1 MLSPKEQRLGTAIK
15 GHFCTQGILSFRNG
29 IFSES
34 EKQIDV
40 LKENQ
45 YNKKNPIKDCQKGE
59 KMVFIL
65 KPNVPRERIDKF
77 ISDWEQKGFSTIYSV
92 GTEHTA
98 VCLIGNTA
106 EIDLDHIVQ
115 TNDIVDYGKR
125 ITEQYKAVNRNVRE
139 DDTIIRIGDVSIGEG
154 FFTVISGP
162 CSVESREQILEIA
175 HSVKKSGAKIL
186 RGGAFKP
193 RTSPYAF
200 QGKQAEG
207 LEMLRAARRETGLPI
222 VSEIMNQTQIDLFE
236 DIDIAQIGAR
246 NMQNFDLLKEA
257 GRMKKPV
264 LLKRGLANTIEE
276 LLMSAEYIVSG
287 GNDQVILCER
297 GIRTFET
304 MTRNTLD
311 LSAVA
316 LLKQRSHLPVIVD
329 PSHASGIRSL
339 VPPLAKAAMAVG
351 ADGLM
356 VEAHNDPA
364 KALCDG
370 AQSLD
375 LEQFH
380 SLMEELKKRAVIE
393 NKII

>member
-1 MLSPKEQRLGTAIK
+1 
-15 GHFCTQGILSFRNG
+15 
-29 IFSES
+29 
-34 EKQIDV
+34 
-40 LKENQ
+40 
-45 YNKKNPIKDCQKGE
+45 
-59 KMVFIL
+59 MVFIL
-65 KPNVPRERIDKF
+65 KPNIPKEKTDKF
-77 ISDWEQKGFSTIYSV
+77 ISDWEQKGFSAIYSV

-106 EIDLDHIVQ
+106 EIDLDHVVN
-115 TNDIVDYGKR
+115 TTDIVDYGKR
-125 ITEQYKAVNRNVRE
+125 ITEQYKAVNRTVHE
-139 DDTIIRIGDVSIGEG
+139 DDTIINVGGVSIGNG
-154 FFTVISGP
+154 FFTVMAGP
-162 CSVESREQILEIA
+162 CSVESMEQITEIA
-175 HSVKKSGAKIL
+175 VSVKKSGAKIL

-207 LEMLRAARRETGLPI
+207 LEMLRAAKRETGLPL
-222 VSEIMNQTQIDLFE
+222 VSEIMNQTQIELFE
-236 DIDIAQIGAR
+236 DIDIVQIGAR
-246 NMQNFDLLKEA
+246 NMQNFDLLKEV
-257 GRMKKPV
+257 GKLKKPV

-276 LLMSAEYIVSG
+276 LLMSAEYIVSS

-311 LSAVA
+311 LAAVA
-316 LLKQRSHLPVIVD
+316 LLKQKSHLPVIVD

-356 VEAHNDPA
+356 IEAHNNPA

-380 SLMEELKKRAVIE
+380 SLMNELKNRAVIE
-393 NKII
+393 NKVF

>member
-1 MLSPKEQRLGTAIK
+1 
-15 GHFCTQGILSFRNG
+15 
-29 IFSES
+29 
-34 EKQIDV
+34 
-40 LKENQ
+40 
-45 YNKKNPIKDCQKGE
+45 
-59 KMVFIL
+59 MVFIL
-65 KPNVPRERIDKF
+65 KPNVPKEKIDKF
-77 ISDWEQKGFSTIYSV
+77 ISVWEQKGFSTIYSV

-106 EIDLDHIVQ
+106 EIDMDHVVN
-115 TNDIVDYGKR
+115 TTDIVDYGKR
-125 ITEQYKAVNRNVRE
+125 ITEQYKAVNRNVHE
-139 DDTIIRIGDVSIGEG
+139 DNTIINVGGASIGSG
-154 FFTVISGP
+154 FFTVIAGP
-162 CSVESREQILEIA
+162 CSVESREQITEIA
-175 HSVKKSGAKIL
+175 QSVKKSGAKIL

-207 LEMLRAARRETGLPI
+207 LDMLRMAKQETGLPI
-222 VSEIMNQTQIDLFE
+222 VSEIMNQTQIELFE
-236 DIDIAQIGAR
+236 EIDIVQVGAR
-246 NMQNFDLLKEA
+246 NMQNFDLLKEV
-257 GRMKKPV
+257 GKLKKPV

-276 LLMSAEYIVSG
+276 LLMSAEYIVSS

-311 LSAVA
+311 LAAVA
-316 LLKQRSHLPVIVD
+316 LLKQKSHLPVIVD

-356 VEAHNDPA
+356 VEAHNNPA

-375 LEQFH
+375 LEEFK
-380 SLMEELKKRAVIE
+380 SLMDELKKRAVME
-393 NKII
+393 NKVF